1 MDVAVPTG
9 QADHV
14 PTRSI
19 RPRTDADDEA
29 IVALSVEAWAPV
41 FESLRVVLGP
51 TIFERLHPD
60 WREDQARAV
69 SDTLRDEGVSTW
81 VSEVDG
87 AVAGFVSVRLD
98 PRRQVG
104 EIWMIAVRPQFQNV
118 GMGLELTEF
127 ATSNIAAAGM
137 KVARIETGGDPGH
150 APARRV
156 YQKAGYTL
164 LPAAQYYKAL

>member
-1 MDVAVPTG
+1 
-9 QADHV
+9 V

-41 FESLRVVLGP
+41 FESLRVVLGDI
-51 TIFERLHPD
+51 IFERLHPD
-60 WREDQARAV
+60 WRDQARAV
-69 SDTLRDEGVSTW
+69 ADTLRDKGVSTW

-104 EIWMIAVRPQFQNV
+104 EIWMVAVSPRFQNV
-118 GMGLELTEF
+118 GIGLDLTEF

-137 KVARIETGGDPGH
+137 KVVRMKTGGDPGH
-150 APARRV
+150 APARHV
-156 YQKAGYTL
+156 YQKAVYTL
-164 LPAAQYYKAL
+164 LPAAEYYKTL